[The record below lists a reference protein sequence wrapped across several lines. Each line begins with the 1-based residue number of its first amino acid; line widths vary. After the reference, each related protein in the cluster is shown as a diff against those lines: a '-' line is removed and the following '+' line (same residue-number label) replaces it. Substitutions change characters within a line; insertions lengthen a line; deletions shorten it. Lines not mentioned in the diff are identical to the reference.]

1 MAQSNPDPNASCPVT
16 GPGPW
21 SVWAISLALLISTL
35 ADGNAIGAGG
45 GQSATRT
52 VAVGSFERVRVDGP
66 FEVKVATGQVPR
78 AKVTGPV
85 RAVDAL
91 VIDVQGG
98 TLTVR
103 ARPLASG
110 EPPQAAASR
119 LTIDLATPLLR
130 SGSVQGGGRLSIA
143 PMKAER
149 IDLSV
154 SGSGELSV
162 DGARTDQL
170 NATLVGTGRM
180 RIAGQAQR
188 ALLQSQGA
196 GTIDAAT
203 LTVNDLTIRADGTGD
218 TRAAARYTARIT
230 ASGLGAV
237 TVSGRPACTVRSSGS
252 PVTCGPPR

>member
-1 MAQSNPDPNASCPVT
+1 MTPSNAAPAPT
-16 GPGPW
+16 GPSAGLGLRW
-21 SVWAISLALLISTL
+21 VRAILVALLTLSL
-35 ADGNAIGAGG
+35 ADGIALGAAG
-45 GQSATRT
+45 GQSTTRT
-52 VAVGSFERVRVDGP
+52 VAVGSFERARVDGP
-66 FEVKVATGQVPR
+66 FEVTIATGQVPR

-110 EPPQAAASR
+110 EPPLAATSR

-162 DGARTDQL
+162 DGVRTDQL

-196 GTIDAAT
+196 GTIDSAA

-252 PVTCGPPR
+252 PVTCGPLR